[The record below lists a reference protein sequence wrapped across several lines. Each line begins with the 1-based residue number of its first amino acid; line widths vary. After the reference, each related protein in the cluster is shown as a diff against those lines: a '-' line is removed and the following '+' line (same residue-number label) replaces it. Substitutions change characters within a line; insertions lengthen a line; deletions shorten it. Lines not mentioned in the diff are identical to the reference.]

1 MTEGSR
7 NDTQAQGVPL
17 DALALSRLRELDP
30 DGRHGVLRRVF
41 TAFDSSL
48 SRMLVQLAAEREDG
62 NAGVVSAIAHT
73 LKSSAASVGAL
84 ALSQACGEVEQ
95 RIRAGAPGNLCTD
108 VERLLQ
114 QGESALQSV
123 RAMLRE

>member
-1 MTEGSR
+1 
-7 NDTQAQGVPL
+7 
-17 DALALSRLRELDP
+17 
-30 DGRHGVLRRVF
+30 
-41 TAFDSSL
+41 
-48 SRMLVQLAAEREDG
+48 VQLAAEREDG